1 MESYQGPLLFFEFK
15 DFIILF
21 MSLGLVFGKS
31 KFRKCLWVSFILTTF
46 EWFLY
51 SEMIFFTLS
60 FCWLDESSK
69 LVSVFAVLF
78 STAFIKW
85 EVNSSTNF
93 TSLSATLSLTLI
105 EIWSS
110 QSRFLLEKNGL
121 TTSQN
126 FLLAARSLE
135 ETDLK
140 YCFLAF

>member
-1 MESYQGPLLFFEFK
+1 MESYQGPLLFLGFK

-21 MSLGLVFGKS
+21 MSLVLVFGKS
-31 KFRKCLWVSFILTTF
+31 KFRKCLWVSFNLTTF

-51 SEMIFFTLS
+51 SEMIFFALS

-78 STAFIKW
+78 STAFTKW

-110 QSRFLLEKNGL
+110 ESKFLLEKNGL

-126 FLLAARSLE
+126 FLLVARSLE